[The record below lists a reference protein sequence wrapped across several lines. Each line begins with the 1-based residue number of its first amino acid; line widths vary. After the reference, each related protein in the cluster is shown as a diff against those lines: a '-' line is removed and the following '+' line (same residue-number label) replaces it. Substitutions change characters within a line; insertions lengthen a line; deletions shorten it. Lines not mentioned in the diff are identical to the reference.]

1 MASRNL
7 VKPFFPVPGKEYNQQ
22 YMAELVRAFS
32 IYLNQ
37 MQNPGE
43 GRATFMV
50 LTALQTSDQ
59 GLEPGSVFRDG
70 NGFLKVALA
79 NAPNLAGI
87 SAQGAV
93 GAVTVTTT

>member
-1 MASRNL
+1 MPSRNL
-7 VKPFFPVPGKEYNQQ
+7 PRPFFPVPSKEYDQK
-22 YMAELVRAFS
+22 YMAELVRSFS
-32 IYLNQ
+32 VYLAQ

-50 LTALQTSDQ
+50 FTNLQTSDQ

-79 NAPNLAGI
+79 NQPNVGGL

-93 GAVTVTTT
+93 GSVTVTV